1 MGKRPQII
9 RILDSFWYF
18 CYLFFSFC
26 IFIVS
31 LFAELNVLHGPH
43 HVSESTNI
51 YFIVLERRSEKEGEC
66 EITNLVNEAKVVHDE
81 VNNLRIGL
89 AMLAVF
95 GSLLPD
101 LVIKSTIVG
110 EAKKQDKL
118 SASRRKE
125 EEKKKK
131 EKEKKKKI
139 SVATYFHR

>member
-1 MGKRPQII
+1 
-9 RILDSFWYF
+9 
-18 CYLFFSFC
+18 
-26 IFIVS
+26 
-31 LFAELNVLHGPH
+31 
-43 HVSESTNI
+43 
-51 YFIVLERRSEKEGEC
+51 
-66 EITNLVNEAKVVHDE
+66 
-81 VNNLRIGL
+81 
-89 AMLAVF
+89 MLAVF

-125 EEKKKK
+125 EQKKKK